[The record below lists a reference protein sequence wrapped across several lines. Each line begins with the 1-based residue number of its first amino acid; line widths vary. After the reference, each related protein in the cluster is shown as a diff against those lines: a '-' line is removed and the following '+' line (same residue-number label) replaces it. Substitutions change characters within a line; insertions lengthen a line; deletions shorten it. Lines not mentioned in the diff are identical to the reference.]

1 MPSSYQRS
9 FDFTS
14 AVTVTLWTTVPFEY
28 GINWIGSKNRCLKE
42 NVFEW
47 CLEMNEFC
55 YWNNY
60 SPNRYPIHNQHCYIQ
75 VSMHKQLLEICV
87 LFHFNHCKSN
97 RLCCEVGRA
106 HQHCQ
111 PHNGESHK
119 YHDAWKKNVF
129 CHWPKAELGS
139 TGGYP
144 ERERT
149 FSQKHSVKRRR
160 INELLAST
168 CPIIKRPAISY
179 VLLKHHKTLNSFK
192 AMIDVHKRTSFLEFT
207 VCFSLQCEFW

>member
-1 MPSSYQRS
+1 MVPERERILLLEQLFTKQISNSQSTLLYSSVRPCTSSYWRYVS
-9 FDFTS
+9 FFTS
-14 AVTVTLWTTVPFEY
+14 TTV
-28 GINWIGSKNRCLKE
+28 
-42 NVFEW
+42 
-47 CLEMNEFC
+47 
-55 YWNNY
+55 
-60 SPNRYPIHNQHCYIQ
+60 NQTDSA
-75 VSMHKQLLEICV
+75 VRWAEPTNTANPTM
-87 LFHFNHCKSN
+87 
-97 RLCCEVGRA
+97 GRVTNITTPEKRTYFVTG
-106 HQHCQ
+106 QR
-111 PHNGESHK
+111 
-119 YHDAWKKNVF
+119 
-129 CHWPKAELGS
+129 S